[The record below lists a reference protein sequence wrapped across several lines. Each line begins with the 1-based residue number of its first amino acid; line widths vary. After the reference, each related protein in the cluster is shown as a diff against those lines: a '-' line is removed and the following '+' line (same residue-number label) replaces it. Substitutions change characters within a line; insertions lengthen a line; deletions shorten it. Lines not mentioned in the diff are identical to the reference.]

1 MRYGLLSGILW
12 GLDTVILGVALSLIG
27 DLPIEQSAIIAPFVS
42 TFLHDFFSAIW
53 MLIYSA
59 IRGQLGK
66 LAAALKTRNGKV
78 IMLGAILG
86 GPVGMTGYTLA
97 IGYIG
102 PGYTAVISS
111 IYPAVGALLA
121 SLFLKERFR
130 LRQWFGLLVAIGA
143 IIALSYTSANEVN
156 HFLLGVGFAALSVFG
171 WAGEGVVCAY
181 GMRDEDVGDEQA
193 IIIRQATSALIF
205 AALILPVTGAWSHA
219 IRIGSDISIMKYII
233 AAGLAGGFSYLFY
246 YRSIHKIGVGKS
258 MALNIT
264 YSAWAVLFDY
274 LFLGHKP
281 KFLSLVFCALI
292 IVGGIIAAYE
302 KAPETASQG

>member
-12 GLDTVILGVALSLIG
+12 GLDTVILGIALTQIGALSV
-27 DLPIEQSAIIAPFVS
+27 EESAIIAPFVS
-42 TFLHDFFSAIW
+42 TFLHDLFSAIW
-53 MLIYSA
+53 MFIYSA

-66 LAAALKTRNGKV
+66 LLAALKTRNGKV

-121 SLFLKERFR
+121 SLFLKEKFR
-130 LRQWFGLLVAIGA
+130 GRQWAGLILAIGA
-143 IIALSYTSANEVN
+143 IIALSYTSANDVN
-156 HFLLGVGFAALSVFG
+156 HFLLGLAFAFLSVIG
-171 WAGEGVVCAY
+171 WAGEGVVSAY

-205 AALILPVTGAWSHA
+205 ALLILPVASAWGAA
-219 IRIGSDISIMKYII
+219 FRIGSDFSIMKYIV

-264 YSAWAVLFDY
+264 YSAWAVLFDF
-274 LFLGHKP
+274 LFLGNKP
-281 KFLSLVFCALI
+281 RLLSLFICALI
-292 IVGGIIAAYE
+292 IVGAIIAAYE
-302 KAPETASQG
+302 KEETAIPV